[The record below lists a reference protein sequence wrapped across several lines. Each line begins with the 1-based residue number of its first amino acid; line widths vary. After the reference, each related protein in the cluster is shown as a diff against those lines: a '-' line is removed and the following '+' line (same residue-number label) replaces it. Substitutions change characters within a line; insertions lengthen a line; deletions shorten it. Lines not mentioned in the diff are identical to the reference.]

1 MNDGSHLVLNSSTK
15 VSFIIGDG
23 RSMVHFAPK
32 TTVILGNVMTTHC
45 FVYEQAVFNLTLASV
60 TIGGYLYVKGKLA
73 PRADADIIVSLP
85 ATIYL
90 ETQDVH
96 ISSLLIEKGALMKIN
111 SDKNTIF
118 NLTIN
123 HLKILGDFTAGPIDF
138 FNITHFAVGVGANV
152 EFDPVDDN
160 EYLGESIEIRGTVTL
175 GHAVSFTRPCSE
187 FILDNAELSWD
198 ISTPPNTTI
207 ECERVV
213 INGPFSPGNVQFG
226 MGIRQLS
233 VGNNGIFTFTAIG
246 PVYMDSISIAGTVYV
261 NNYADIKST
270 NDTGDR
276 IKYVIIHSP
285 NGRLYLNYGSQ
296 LGYHDNFKDISC
308 STLNADNVIIDGTFT
323 ADNLSV
329 GAGIESLS
337 VKSNG
342 VFTFTPCG
350 DFPIHEL
357 YVNGTMTSSIPL
369 ALKGTNIE
377 KCHDFT
383 IDTHGTVTLDNDV
396 QSTKA
401 WTGTSQLGVHN
412 VEVYGNFYAGRMEN
426 RIASNGSWDSLYVEN
441 GAKFYFEPDGPFILD
456 YMVVSGDFRAYGP
469 IDIYTMRPE
478 KDLIIYVTLM
488 GAVRFDALVSSGWTS
503 LSSVT
508 AKTLQTSKNSY
519 FSAGDTQL
527 DVQNLTIGGSFYA
540 YPSRNIKAA
549 AFTVTRTG
557 SANIARTVNIKGR
570 NMNITGTL
578 DLSYQHDP
586 KNATSRCNKSRVTY
600 DHITV
605 GGTFKVGCIH
615 IHAKTLQTLTSS
627 YFSTGDMQL
636 DDLQSLTIGGSFYAY
651 PSRNIKAAT
660 FTVTR
665 TGSANMART
674 VNFTGQD
681 MNITGTLDL
690 SYQHDP
696 KKDTSGCN
704 KSRVDYDH
712 ITVGGTFKVG
722 CIHIHAN
729 TLQTLTS
736 SYFSTGDMQLDDLQ
750 SLTIGGRFY
759 VYPSKNLKAA
769 AFTVTS
775 TGSADISRTVNIDGQ
790 DMNIAGKLDVAY
802 QHNPDNKASGCNET
816 RVTYN
821 NISVS
826 GIFRAGSI
834 RIDSHTLTVSG
845 TMDVSG
851 GGYLS
856 DTGPGEFIQHN

>member
-32 TTVILGNVMTTHC
+32 TTVILGNNMTTHC
-45 FVYEQAVFNLTLASV
+45 FVYEQAVLNLTLASV
-60 TIGGYLYVKGKLA
+60 SIGGYLYAKGTLA

-85 ATIYL
+85 ARIYL
-90 ETQDVH
+90 EIQDVH
-96 ISSLLIEKGALMKIN
+96 ISSLLIEKGALKKIN

-123 HLKILGDFTAGPIDF
+123 HLEILGNFTAGPIDV
-138 FNITHFAVGVGANV
+138 FNITHFTVGVGANV
-152 EFDPVDDN
+152 EFDPVDEN

-175 GHAVSFTRPCSE
+175 RHAVSFTRPCSE
-187 FILDNAELSWD
+187 FILDNAKLSWD

-213 INGPFSPGNVQFG
+213 INGLFSPGNVEFG
-226 MGIRQLS
+226 RGIRELS
-233 VGNNGIFTFTAIG
+233 VGNNGVFTFTAIG

-261 NNYADIKST
+261 NNYADIKSK
-270 NDTGDR
+270 NGTGNR
-276 IKYVIIHSP
+276 INYVIIHSP
-285 NGRLYLNYGSQ
+285 NGRLYLNYGSLQ
-296 LGYHDNFKDISC
+296 GYHDNFTDISC

-323 ADNLSV
+323 ADNLSI

-337 VKSNG
+337 VKGNG

-357 YVNGTMTSSIPL
+357 YVNGTMTSHIPL
-369 ALKGTNIE
+369 TLKGTNIE
-377 KCHDFT
+377 RCHDFT
-383 IDTHGTVTLDNDV
+383 IDTHGTVTLDNGV
-396 QSTKA
+396 QSTKV

-426 RIASNGSWDSLYVEN
+426 RIASNGSWDNLYVEN

-478 KDLIIYVTLM
+478 KDLIIYVTLT
-488 GAVRFDALVSSGWTS
+488 GAVRFDALVSSRWTS

-508 AKTLQTSKNSY
+508 AKTLLTSKNSY
-519 FSAGDTQL
+519 FSAGNTQL
-527 DVQNLTIGGSFYA
+527 DLQNLTIGGTCKAGSIHIHAKTLQTLTSSYFSTTDMQLDDLQSLTIGGSFFA
-540 YPSRNIKAA
+540 YPSRNIKAV

-557 SANIARTVNIKGR
+557 SANMARAVNIKGR

-578 DLSYQHDP
+578 DLSYQQDT
-586 KNATSRCNKSRVTY
+586 KNATSGCNESRVTY

-605 GGTFKVGCIH
+605 GGTFKAGCIH

-627 YFSTGDMQL
+627 YFST
-636 DDLQSLTIGGSFYAY
+636 T
-651 PSRNIKAAT
+651 
-660 FTVTR
+660 
-665 TGSANMART
+665 
-674 VNFTGQD
+674 
-681 MNITGTLDL
+681 
-690 SYQHDP
+690 
-696 KKDTSGCN
+696 
-704 KSRVDYDH
+704 
-712 ITVGGTFKVG
+712 
-722 CIHIHAN
+722 
-729 TLQTLTS
+729 
-736 SYFSTGDMQLDDLQ
+736 DMQLDDLQ

-759 VYPSKNLKAA
+759 AYPSRNIKAA

-775 TGSADISRTVNIDGQ
+775 TGLANISRTINIDGQ

-802 QHNPDNKASGCNET
+802 QHNPENMTSGCNET

-821 NISVS
+821 NITVS
-826 GIFRAGSI
+826 GTFRAGSI
-834 RIDSHTLTVSG
+834 HIDSHTLTVSG

-856 DTGPGEFIQHN
+856 DTGPGEFIHREYYVSVF